1 MSASVSTT
9 ALAQNRDRH
18 SPATSQQSNPL
29 DKQLNS
35 TSLTGG
41 VGIVTLFGLLATLI
55 VYNNR
60 RSRSSKPASKID
72 RFQEEFACS
81 PSAEWYRS
89 RLEGI
94 YYARENE
101 DFFTT

>member
-1 MSASVSTT
+1 MSDSVSTT